1 MTDARAVAV
10 LGATSFVGQFL
21 LDVLRAAGRP
31 VLAVS
36 RAPRADVVGAVRW
49 LKAADLLVQVPQ
61 VAEWVSL
68 MPIEAVTGYLPVFEQ
83 AGVRRL
89 VALSTT
95 SVFTKGN
102 SPDARERAAIER
114 IRAVE
119 EGLMEW
125 ARGADV
131 ECVVLRPTMV
141 YGAGLD
147 HNVAR
152 IGRFIERFGFFPLVG
167 RGQGLRQPVHAADV
181 AAACLSA
188 LTAPGVGGRF
198 LTLSGAEVLSYAEMV
213 RRVAR
218 ARGRQPMLLPCP
230 IWGFRM
236 ALVLG
241 RLLPNLRGLNAA
253 MAARMTT
260 DMVFPHDE
268 ARALLGFDPRP
279 FEVD

>member
-1 MTDARAVAV
+1 MGDAGTVAV

-21 LDVLRAAGRP
+21 LDVLRAARRP

-36 RAPRADVVGAVRW
+36 RAPHADGAGDVRW
-49 LKAADLLVQVPQ
+49 LKAADLPVHVPR

-68 MPIEAVTGYLPVFEQ
+68 MPIEAVKGYLPVFEQ

-102 SPDARERAAIER
+102 SPDARERAAVER

-188 LTAPGVGGRF
+188 LMAPGVGGRF

-218 ARGRQPMLLPCP
+218 ARGRRPVLLPCP
-230 IWGFRM
+230 VWGFRM
-236 ALVLG
+236 ALALG
-241 RLLPNLRGLNAA
+241 GLLPNLRGLNAA